1 MANDELLMEIADLG
15 SPELIAQ
22 AIHRAYPD
30 LRAPY
35 DIEQIAL
42 DVGIASIEPRA
53 DAGFEGLLMTDADK
67 QTGLIVYNQ
76 SSPAARR
83 RFTISHE
90 IGHFLLRSHDG
101 RAQCV
106 LQDLSV
112 VRSKDVLKHREAEA
126 NRFAVELL
134 MPEATFRRD
143 VRSLG
148 SPDVDHVGQLA
159 QRYGVSK
166 EAAAR
171 RYAGVTDYPVALIFG
186 KDGRCRYR
194 VKSELFPRLELERDD
209 PLPAHVLKAIRSVA
223 AGTLLPWA
231 DAEPSYWCEQPRHG
245 LELFE
250 RTLVQAQGF
259 TITMLMTETADDED
273 DEVDEDER
281 GMRFR

>member
-15 SPELIAQ
+15 SPELVAQ

-30 LRAPY
+30 LAPPY
-35 DIEQIAL
+35 EIERIAL
-42 DVGIASIEPRA
+42 EAGIISIEPRI

-67 QTGLIVYNQ
+67 QSGFIVYNQ
-76 SSPAARR
+76 NSPVPRR

-112 VRSKDVLKHREAEA
+112 VRSKDALKNREAEA

-134 MPEATFRRD
+134 MPEATFRRN

-148 SPDVDHVGQLA
+148 SPEIDHVVQLA
-159 QRYGVSK
+159 ERYGVSK

-171 RYAGVTDYPVALIFG
+171 RYAGVTDHPVALIFA
-186 KDGRCRYR
+186 KDGRCRYP
-194 VKSELFPRLELERDD
+194 VKSEFFPRLELERDD
-209 PLPAHVLKAIRSVA
+209 SLPAYMLKALRSA
-223 AGTLLPWA
+223 AVGTVLPWT
-231 DAEPSYWCEQPRHG
+231 DAEPSYWCEKPRRG

-250 RTLVQAQGF
+250 RTLVQANGF

-273 DEVDEDER
+273 DENEEEER